1 MLLKNC
7 LLLYIDDN
15 LLLQY
20 LMLQV
25 VMNTRNINRT
35 NKATQIKLYSIC
47 YQKYSQNIH
56 KSYPFNSKLHLA
68 PNPSQPIK

>member
-1 MLLKNC
+1 
-7 LLLYIDDN
+7 
-15 LLLQY
+15 
-20 LMLQV
+20 MLQV
-25 VMNTRNINRT
+25 LMNTPNINRM
-35 NKATQIKLYSIC
+35 NKETQIKLYSIC